1 MHLFCQYQAVSSSA
15 GVGITISIHR
25 PSAAKHT
32 AKPHSYMAKKTP
44 LFCIV
49 FAYFIYTPSPTH
61 NASTHI
67 SRKGKRQNS
76 ATKNFSYGNSKSS
89 KRYTNAT
96 TWLGTFEY

>member
-25 PSAAKHT
+25 PSAVKHT
-32 AKPHSYMAKKTP
+32 AKPRSYMAKKSP
-44 LFCIV
+44 LFAL
-49 FAYFIYTPSPTH
+49 FL
-61 NASTHI
+61 HI
-67 SRKGKRQNS
+67 SFIPRALRTMPLHTSHARENAKNS